1 MRLAGTLVATAAVT
15 ALVAAPVASATAA
28 SHKPAPK
35 PRFVVSALIIGS
47 KASYDVT
54 SAPATV
60 RVRVQVKD
68 FDKKF
73 NPASVKLV
81 VVDKAATMPAETFTV
96 VAHRVGRSKV
106 VTNWLGT
113 ITVPKGSAPATYC
126 LRVVKV
132 DDASLATATVVATAK
147 GLAGRD
153 CFVVTST
160 PPAAPTA

>member
-1 MRLAGTLVATAAVT
+1 MRRARSLVSAAVVT
-15 ALVAAPVASATAA
+15 ALVAAPVAAANAA
-28 SHKPAPK
+28 SHTPAPK
-35 PRFVVSALIIGS
+35 PRFVVSALQIIGS
-47 KASYDVT
+47 RASYDVS

-73 NPASVKLV
+73 DPTSVKLV
-81 VVDKAATMPAETFTV
+81 VVDKAATTPAETFTV
-96 VAHRVGRSKV
+96 VAHRVGRSRV

-132 DDASLATATVVATAK
+132 GDPTLTTAAVVASAK

-160 PPAAPTA
+160 PAAPTA